1 MPAVQIAHKGVGN
14 AVLLRFHFT
23 IQKAACTLS
32 KQKVQ
37 AAFLLIVD
45 SLHRQHAQPR

>member
-1 MPAVQIAHKGVGN
+1 MVNGWVVI
-14 AVLLRFHFT
+14 
-23 IQKAACTLS
+23 KAACTFFFIC
-32 KQKVQ
+32 KVQ